1 VTPTALALAL
11 PPPERSSTAGDLVGL
26 RRRLAGATAQEA
38 VVVDFLEDDLR
49 EAEAALGEVAGWLDS
64 VADALHDARAGGH
77 RYATLAARDPADAV
91 EYLGQTLASV
101 RRRLGQVASGLGR
114 AAARPRGA

>member
-1 VTPTALALAL
+1 VTPTALALA
-11 PPPERSSTAGDLVGL
+11 PPPRERDPVVGDLVGL

-49 EAEAALGEVAGWLDS
+49 EAEAALAEIAGWVDA
-64 VADALHDARAGGH
+64 VADALHDARAGGQ
-77 RYATLAARDPADAV
+77 RYAALAARDPADAV
-91 EYLGQTLASV
+91 DYLGATLTNV

-114 AAARPRGA
+114 VTPRAQAR